1 MPRTWSL
8 NVAYGFV
15 QITDVLT
22 QRVRHLELCVPRN
35 VTLDVQSSNQVEMK
49 L

>member
-8 NVAYGFV
+8 NLAYGVV

-22 QRVRHLELCVPRN
+22 QRVRDLELCVPGN
-35 VTLDVQSSNQVEMK
+35 VVEVTLAVQSSNQV
-49 L
+49 